1 MTFDTISMYASETW
15 NSLIMTFVSS
25 AFAYVIGI
33 PLGILLIVWAKDGI
47 RPHPRAQEVLG
58 VAINLVRSVPFLILL
73 IAIQSYTR
81 LLVGTTVGVK
91 AMVVPLTL
99 ASAPYVARIVESSLK
114 EVDYGV
120 IEAAKSMG
128 ASTWQ
133 IIWKVLLPE
142 ARPSLLVNGA
152 IAVTTILGYS
162 AMAGFVGAG
171 GLGAIAINYGYYRYD
186 TGPMWVA
193 IVILVIIV
201 QLIQE
206 VGMRIVKRQT
216 DGHVS
221 RAFLPDASAR
231 GRQEE
236 KVYINDQN
244 YEMIKGDFQY
254 EEDMCSSFSSEPGS
268 RCAGRMQF
276 RKCVRR

>member
-162 AMAGFVGAG
+162 AKAGFVGAG
-171 GLGAIAINYGYYRYD
+171 GLGAIAINYGYYRSD

-206 VGMRIVKRQT
+206 VGMRIVKKT
-216 DGHVS
+216 D
-221 RAFLPDASAR
+221 
-231 GRQEE
+231 
-236 KVYINDQN
+236 
-244 YEMIKGDFQY
+244 
-254 EEDMCSSFSSEPGS
+254 
-268 RCAGRMQF
+268 
-276 RKCVRR
+276 RRTR